1 MIALL
6 VLVAAVIAALE
17 WNRRRCGGPSYG
29 SPPSGGRDRDRDR
42 LLDDLR
48 AAADRACADW

>member
-6 VLVAAVIAALE
+6 VLVATVIAVLE
-17 WNRRRCGGPSYG
+17 WNRRRSPGPAYRGTS
-29 SPPSGGRDRDRDR
+29 SGAPDRDHDR

-48 AAADRACADW
+48 AAPDEACADW

>member
-6 VLVAAVIAALE
+6 VLVAAVVAVLE
-17 WNRRRCGGPSYG
+17 WTRRRSPGPAYAGTRSGGP
-29 SPPSGGRDRDRDR
+29 DRDRDR

>member
-1 MIALL
+1 MIGLL

-17 WNRRRCGGPSYG
+17 WNRRRAGGSSYGGRSSGGP
-29 SPPSGGRDRDRDR
+29 DRDRDR

-48 AAADRACADW
+48 AAVDRACADW

>member
-6 VLVAAVIAALE
+6 VLVAAVIAVLE
-17 WNRRRCGGPSYG
+17 WTRRRSPGPPYGGT
-29 SPPSGGRDRDRDR
+29 PSGERDRDRDR

-48 AAADRACADW
+48 AAAARACADW